1 MRDKAKLKRFAS
13 ERRQSRVRRRI
24 KGSSEKPRLTI
35 YKSLKHIYAQLVD
48 DLSRRSLLG
57 VSSTTPAIKK
67 QIAKGET
74 RIQIAKKIGLHL
86 ANLAKE
92 KGIEKVVFDRNRY
105 TYHGRV
111 KALAQGAKEGGLKF

>member
-13 ERRQSRVRRRI
+13 ERRQKRVRRTI
-24 KGSSEKPRLTI
+24 KGTPEKPRLTI

-48 DLSRRSLLG
+48 DLSRKSLLG
-57 VSSTTPAIKK
+57 VSSTTPEVKK
-67 QIAKGET
+67 LIAEGESK
-74 RIQIAKKIGLHL
+74 IQTAKKIGLHL

-111 KALAQGAKEGGLKF
+111 KALAEGAREGGLKF